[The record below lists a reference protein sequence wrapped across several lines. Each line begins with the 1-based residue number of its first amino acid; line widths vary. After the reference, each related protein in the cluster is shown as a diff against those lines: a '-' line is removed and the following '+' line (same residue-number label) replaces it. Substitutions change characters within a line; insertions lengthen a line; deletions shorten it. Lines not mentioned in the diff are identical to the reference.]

1 MDKTQALKLWIDDRR
16 SAPDSSWTVART
28 SREAIAI
35 FAAGRVAQ
43 VSFDCD
49 LGGPDTG
56 MAVVAW
62 LERRCFEDPDF
73 PMPAYT
79 VHSANPPEAERVR
92 VALKAIVDRREQ
104 R

>member
-1 MDKTQALKLWIDDRR
+1 MNETPAIKLWIDDLR
-16 SAPDSSWTVART
+16 SAPDASWTVART

-35 FAAGRVAQ
+35 FATGRVVQ

-49 LGGPDTG
+49 LGGPDKG
-56 MAVVAW
+56 MKVVSW

-79 VHSANPPEAERVR
+79 VHSANLPEAERVW
-92 VALKAIVDRREQ
+92 VALGAIVARRKG
-104 R
+104 